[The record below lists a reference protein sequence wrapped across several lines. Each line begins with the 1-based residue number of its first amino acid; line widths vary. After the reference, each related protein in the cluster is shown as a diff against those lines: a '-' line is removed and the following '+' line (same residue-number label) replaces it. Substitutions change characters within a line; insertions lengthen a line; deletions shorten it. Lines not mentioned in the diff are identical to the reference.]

1 MDKGTVTLVLHRGL
15 TNLTHDEDDTTRA
28 FASDDDALEAFV
40 HLELLKK
47 QFAEFKRNVEFALI
61 DHIEAT
67 KKPLML
73 GDQAIKVGTSST
85 ETCRNVAAAVD
96 EALTLMGGDFT
107 AFTELLAKGALK
119 SGACGTILGKEFREK
134 HFEKKWKTVLS
145 ATGARKE
152 AHKYLQRMPK
162 AFAKP
167 KELPE

>member
-1 MDKGTVTLVLHRGL
+1 MTD
-15 TNLTHDEDDTTRA
+15 LTHDDEATASPFQNDDE
-28 FASDDDALEAFV
+28 ALEAFV
-40 HLELLKK
+40 HLERLKK
-47 QFAEFKRNVEFALI
+47 QFGAFKKAVEEALI
-61 DHIEAT
+61 GYIEDT

-85 ETCRNVAAAVD
+85 EPCRDVSAAVD
-96 EALTLMGGDFT
+96 KALTLLGGDID
-107 AFTELLAKGALK
+107 AFVELLARNALK
-119 SGACGTILGKEFREK
+119 PGACGTILGPEFRKE
-134 HFEKKWKTVLS
+134 HFEKKWKTVIS